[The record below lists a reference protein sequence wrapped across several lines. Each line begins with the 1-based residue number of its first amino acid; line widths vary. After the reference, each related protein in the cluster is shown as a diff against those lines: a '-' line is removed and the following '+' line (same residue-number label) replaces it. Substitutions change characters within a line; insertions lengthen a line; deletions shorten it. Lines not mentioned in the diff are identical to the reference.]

1 MLLPRACITSLGLY
15 GTLTAALEDAAKMKP
30 GQLDYED
37 GVLSTHPSVLGFVLG
52 MAILLL

>member
-1 MLLPRACITSLGLY
+1 MLLARACITSLGLY
-15 GTLTAALEDAAKMKP
+15 GTLTGAHEGAAKTKP